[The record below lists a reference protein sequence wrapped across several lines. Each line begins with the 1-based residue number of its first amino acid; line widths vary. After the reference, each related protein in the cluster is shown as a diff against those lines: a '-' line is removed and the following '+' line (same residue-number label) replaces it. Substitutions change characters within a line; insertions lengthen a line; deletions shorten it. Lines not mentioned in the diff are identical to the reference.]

1 MPANIASFVK
11 ATGTANPWWGV
22 GQSIDANDSI
32 EAWMKSCGL
41 DYRVVRKN
49 IWMEQDGAKI
59 KLDGFTAIVKSS
71 DGSVFQIAS
80 NKYKPIQNDEVLAV
94 MKHYADTHQVT
105 LDTMGS
111 LGDNGAII
119 WGLAKLND
127 DFELAGGDE
136 MQAYLLLAS
145 SHDGSLQWTGMLTF
159 VRVVC
164 RNTLN
169 LALSD
174 KKGKNLFSKKHTKNL
189 DVKTTVESAKADMEL
204 MRKSVARAKS
214 QIQAMAE
221 TKISEIDKQILV
233 AKLTNNSEL
242 LELIAENRKDTNASL
257 LDQIVSKSNRG
268 TLSLAAIEAEQTRTG
283 KSILD
288 AIVNSPG
295 SDLESSKD
303 TVWGW
308 LNGVTYYTDHQSCS
322 DANRMKSAWFGPN
335 ANLKDQ
341 AYELAI
347 EYVGN
352 QQ

>member
-22 GQSIDANDSI
+22 GQSIDANASI
-32 EAWMKSCGL
+32 ENWMKSCGL

-49 IWMEQDGAKI
+49 IWMEENGAKI

-136 MQAYLLLAS
+136 VQAYLLLAS

-164 RNTLN
+164 QNTLN

-174 KKGKNLFSKKHTKNL
+174 KKSKNLFSKKHTKNL
-189 DVKTTVESAKADMEL
+189 DVKTTVEQAKADMEL

-242 LELIAENRKDTNASL
+242 LEMIAENRKDANASL

-295 SDLESSKD
+295 SDLESARD

-308 LNGVTYYTDHQSCS
+308 LNGVTYYTDNQSGS

-341 AYELAI
+341 AYELAW
-347 EYVGN
+347 EYVST